1 MEFKITIDQ
10 FEGPLDLMLHLIKE
24 NKLDLF
30 DLDMLILADQYIHYI
45 HQMEDMHL
53 EVASEYLIE
62 LSSLIEYK
70 SRKLLPREEVVVDD
84 DYEEVERNRLVS
96 RLLEYQ
102 KFKEVTMELKDSYE
116 KRQLHYTRPQAS
128 MASQWSIPIQQD
140 QLSMQSPYELMKA
153 MNRVIQRKILLEP
166 YETKVTIKEMS
177 LEDRRAMILP
187 RIQALN
193 GPIFFDDLC
202 DDCTDLHMLIV
213 TFLAVLDLIYQKK
226 LTFTLTDDDKI
237 VLRKDD
243 TL

>member
-1 MEFKITIDQ
+1 
-10 FEGPLDLMLHLIKE
+10 
-24 NKLDLF
+24 
-30 DLDMLILADQYIHYI
+30 
-45 HQMEDMHL
+45 
-53 EVASEYLIE
+53 
-62 LSSLIEYK
+62 
-70 SRKLLPREEVVVDD
+70 
-84 DYEEVERNRLVS
+84 
-96 RLLEYQ
+96 
-102 KFKEVTMELKDSYE
+102 
-116 KRQLHYTRPQAS
+116 
-128 MASQWSIPIQQD
+128 
-140 QLSMQSPYELMKA
+140 MKA

-187 RIQALN
+187 RIQALQ

>member
-1 MEFKITIDQ
+1 
-10 FEGPLDLMLHLIKE
+10 
-24 NKLDLF
+24 
-30 DLDMLILADQYIHYI
+30 
-45 HQMEDMHL
+45 
-53 EVASEYLIE
+53 
-62 LSSLIEYK
+62 
-70 SRKLLPREEVVVDD
+70 
-84 DYEEVERNRLVS
+84 
-96 RLLEYQ
+96 
-102 KFKEVTMELKDSYE
+102 MELKDSYE

-128 MASQWSIPIQQD
+128 MTSQWSIPIQQD